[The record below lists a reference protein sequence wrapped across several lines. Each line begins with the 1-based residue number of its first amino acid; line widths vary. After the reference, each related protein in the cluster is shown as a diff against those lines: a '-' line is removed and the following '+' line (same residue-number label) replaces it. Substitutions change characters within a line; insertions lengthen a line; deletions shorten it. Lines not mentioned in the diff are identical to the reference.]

1 METVTGLIGRNAELS
16 QCAQWL
22 EKGYSIVVKGRPGIG
37 KSALLRHLFEH
48 ETGTDVKPLWVK
60 TGPPKAMFMDLAEQM
75 QKACGLKVPESLIPQ
90 KRRHLARQAGRV
102 HWSWIQRSL
111 SRAPVAHVADILL
124 DSARDCKMVVFV
136 ESLELPPT
144 QADFLLELIKRCQIV
159 AAVCDTN
166 RRERIKRLLWDFEKE
181 LEVKPLAAPHTR
193 QITEEW
199 LEARAMA
206 FVSQRCRKSF
216 LRYIQ
221 QESGGVPLAIRGL
234 LEHASK
240 HPMID
245 CKDLRAYR
253 HDAGVRYLDM
263 TPALAVIIIGFM
275 AMRYVSRGIGE
286 VEMLVMSGVASA
298 FFYGLSIILRRL

>member
-1 METVTGLIGRNAELS
+1 MCTCRTSGWLS
-16 QCAQWL
+16 GCHQRDTPPYFLKCVIA
-22 EKGYSIVVKGRPGIG
+22 RPG
-37 KSALLRHLFEH
+37 
-48 ETGTDVKPLWVK
+48 TGFTVIARPG
-60 TGPPKAMFMDLAEQM
+60 TGF
-75 QKACGLKVPESLIPQ
+75 I
-90 KRRHLARQAGRV
+90 
-102 HWSWIQRSL
+102 
-111 SRAPVAHVADILL
+111 
-124 DSARDCKMVVFV
+124 FV

-144 QADFLLELIKRCQIV
+144 QEDFLLELIKRCQIV

-181 LEVKPLAAPHTR
+181 LELKPLAAPHTR

-298 FFYGLSIILRRL
+298 LFYGVSMVLRRFGR